1 VIGASSYVRVNT
13 KEGCPPV
20 LGRTR
25 FLDVYRSDER
35 RNVGGRTEQPAPDHV
50 TLPPA
55 RRGFGSRVRPGLLAL
70 SLFGLFFLTGCSSEL
85 VAQIKRLGFPPPAS
99 DRSEPILNLWIGSWI
114 AAFAVGFIMW
124 GLILWAANRYK
135 TKHAKM
141 PRQSRYNLPMEIFYT
156 IAPFI
161 VIAVLF
167 YYTVLA
173 QNAVTKKVA
182 DPQVTIDVVGQKWSW
197 TFNYKAANN
206 PAVGSDVWEAGTI
219 NKTPD
224 LYLPVGKLIQFNL
237 SSPDVI
243 HSFWVPSFYEKLD
256 VIPGRHNS
264 LQMTP
269 TAEGIFPGKCAE
281 LCGTYHSAML
291 FNVHVVSEA
300 DYNAYLKTL
309 VAKGQTGEAK
319 GPAMANSPAKTGF
332 EEGTR

>member
-1 VIGASSYVRVNT
+1 
-13 KEGCPPV
+13 
-20 LGRTR
+20 
-25 FLDVYRSDER
+25 VYRSNER
-35 RNVGGRTEQPAPDHV
+35 RNVGGRTERSAVDEMTV
-50 TLPPA
+50 LAA
-55 RRGFGSRVRPGLLAL
+55 RRQLNRRVRPALLAMSTL
-70 SLFGLFFLTGCSSEL
+70 SLLFLTGCSQQL
-85 VAQIKRLGFPPPAS
+85 VDQMKRLGFPPPAS
-99 DRSEPILNLWIGSWI
+99 DRSGYILNLWIGTWI
-114 AAFAVGFIMW
+114 AAGAVGVLVW
-124 GLILWAANRYK
+124 GLILWASNRYK
-135 TKHAKM
+135 TKHAKL
-141 PRQSRYNLPMEIFYT
+141 PRQTRYNLPMEIFYT

-173 QNAVTKKVA
+173 QDAVQAKPPNP
-182 DPQVTIDVVGQKWSW
+182 DVTIDVVGQKWSW
-197 TFNYKAANN
+197 TFNYKAASN
-206 PAVGSDVWEAGTI
+206 PAVGQDVWEAGTI

-224 LYLPVGKLIQFNL
+224 LYLPVGKRIQFNL

-269 TAEGIFPGKCAE
+269 TTEGLFAGRCAE

-291 FNVHVVSEA
+291 FNVHVVSEN

-309 VAKGQTGEAK
+309 AAKGQIGEAK
-319 GPAMANSPAKTGF
+319 GPARANSPVKSGS